1 MTDVAFLAEQINF
14 LHSEYETHQREA
26 VTDAIAAGEA
36 LIEAKQHVGHG
47 NWIDWV
53 NTRLGFTER
62 TARRYMQIA
71 RNRSRVSDMN
81 NIREALGELAE
92 PADDP
97 KPEPPVTHQSYQVRL
112 LERGEYGERHGSL
125 EADNSP
131 VEIHDLPAPMDET
144 DEARHAL
151 IKRTHSKV
159 CKPGCTAGQDPG
171 KHSAPAADASRC
183 IPNRSRRTP
192 TDGRCNSR
200 LRTEPTWPRPDYSD
214 GSRVAARETVGCR
227 GRPIRTSERE
237 IDDDHPSRLC
247 ARKWA
252 SGKRA
257 SGGARC
263 GLRFAGMARSVRLSI
278 RVEPEI
284 AAAVTEARG
293 PFGSI
298 NAYVRQAILEKLE
311 RDVRRPVPRDALA
324 PRRRVD
330 GRGGLR

>member
-151 IKRTHSKV
+151 IN
-159 CKPGCTAGQDPG
+159 
-171 KHSAPAADASRC
+171 APTRRSASRAVQLVRTLESTV
-183 IPNRSRRTP
+183 PLLRTLRGASRTARDGRRRT
-192 TDGRCNSR
+192 
-200 LRTEPTWPRPDYSD
+200 
-214 GSRVAARETVGCR
+214 
-227 GRPIRTSERE
+227 
-237 IDDDHPSRLC
+237 
-247 ARKWA
+247 
-252 SGKRA
+252 
-257 SGGARC
+257 
-263 GLRFAGMARSVRLSI
+263 
-278 RVEPEI
+278 
-284 AAAVTEARG
+284 AAVTVVSAPNRPGPGRTTQTAAASPHARPWG
-293 PFGSI
+293 
-298 NAYVRQAILEKLE
+298 A
-311 RDVRRPVPRDALA
+311 
-324 PRRRVD
+324 
-330 GRGGLR
+330 GGGQ